1 MIKESFSIVLT
12 RSGIDEIS
20 DRIDAWGKQKKV
32 NKKDLL
38 RMRLSVEEALLPLA
52 EKYEE
57 SKEVTV
63 RFDARLETYAVLV
76 EYVGGVFNPLSDEE
90 KEADE
95 WTNQTL
101 GRLGQ
106 KAVYLHKGD
115 TNILRFVMPKRRYKT
130 EVFMILA
137 LLMAI
142 LFGIMGQYIPEA
154 IRTNI
159 ATFGLDFISN
169 IFLRLL
175 SLFSGLMIFF
185 SLVNG
190 ICGTGSVA
198 DFSKV
203 GRTIIGRYVGF
214 SFVAAIAFTFIAQF
228 FFHFAKGG
236 TVDGASIPEQVEGII
251 LDIFPTSPIG
261 PFLEGNMLQIIFLAI
276 FLGTVLLI
284 LGDRVRSFK
293 SFFTQGSDLIT
304 KSVDYVCFLL
314 PVFIFTSLTSVF
326 WEMGF
331 GAFVSFWKPIL
342 VCFLLALLS
351 PIVKLGFVFLRYHIS
366 PFLIIRRLAKSIF
379 VAFTTAS
386 GIASFST
393 IKEDLTRGLGVDE
406 KFVGFSYPIGMNMY
420 ASNYTLVYLT
430 IVLYLAES
438 YETPV
443 SVVWIAMAGFLSMV
457 FAMATPNVSGA
468 TLICIGVIMSSLNMP
483 KSGLALAGTLSI
495 ILDFLVTFL
504 RHFTQEV
511 EVYIQARIFN
521 KVDLT
526 VLQKKTKQTN

>member
-1 MIKESFSIVLT
+1 MIKESFNMVLT
-12 RSGIDEIS
+12 RGGIDEIS

-38 RMRLSVEEALLPLA
+38 RMRLSIEDALLPVC
-52 EKYEE
+52 EKFEE
-57 SKEVTV
+57 SKEVTI
-63 RFDARLETYAVLV
+63 RFDSHIETLVVLA
-76 EYVGGVFNPLSDEE
+76 EYSGEGFNPLSDEE
-90 KEADE
+90 NETDE

-101 GRLGQ
+101 GRMGQ
-106 KAVYLHKGD
+106 KATYQHKGD
-115 TNILRFVMPKRRYKT
+115 LNILRFAMPKRRYKT

-142 LFGIMGQYIPEA
+142 LFGVMGQYIPEA

-159 ATFGLDFISN
+159 ATYGLDFVSD

-185 SLVNG
+185 TLVNG

-214 SFVAAIAFTFIAQF
+214 SFVGAIIFTFLAQF
-228 FFHFAKGG
+228 FFHFTQGG
-236 TVDGASIPEQVEGII
+236 TVDGASIPEQVEAIL
-251 LDIFPTSPIG
+251 LDIVPTSPVG
-261 PFLEGNMLQIIFLAI
+261 PFLEGNMLQLIFLAI
-276 FLGTVLLI
+276 FLGSVLLI

-304 KSVDYVCFLL
+304 KSVDYVCILL

-342 VCFLLALLS
+342 VCFGLALLS
-351 PIVKLGFVFLRYHIS
+351 PIVKLTYVFFRYHIS

-393 IKEDLTRGLGVDE
+393 IKEDLTKGLGVDE

-430 IVLYLAES
+430 IVLYIAES

-443 SVVWIAMAGFLSMV
+443 SVIWLMMAGFLSMV

-468 TLICIGVIMSSLNMP
+468 TLICIGVIMTSLNMP
-483 KSGLALAGTLSI
+483 NSGRALAGTLSI

-511 EVYIQARIFN
+511 EVYTQARIFN
-521 KVDLT
+521 KVDLS
-526 VLQKKTKQTN
+526 VLQKKAKQTN